1 MRSCSQGLFFSLT
14 VFLLLLLLLCLIA
27 MVELQN
33 QNIENRKTLNDF
45 SALLT
50 VVHFYEG
57 K

>member
-14 VFLLLLLLLCLIA
+14 VFFLLLLLCLIA